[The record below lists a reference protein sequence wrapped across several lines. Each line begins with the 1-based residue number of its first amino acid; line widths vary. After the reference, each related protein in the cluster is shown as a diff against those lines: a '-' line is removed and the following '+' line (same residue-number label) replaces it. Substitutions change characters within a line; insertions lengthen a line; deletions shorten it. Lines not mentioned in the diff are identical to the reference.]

1 MAPAERVGRAGYR
14 AGDQDSSAE
23 ETVRVRQR
31 ESIWEEVL
39 KLDAVTYVCV
49 QKKGGLRT
57 CVLHTQLG
65 KECPVSYDLS
75 L

>member
-1 MAPAERVGRAGYR
+1 M
-14 AGDQDSSAE
+14 
-23 ETVRVRQR
+23 RVRQR

-65 KECPVSYDLS
+65 RECPVSYDLS